1 MNDERYIETLR
12 RFATPDELDH
22 LLKSLGGPTD
32 IEKRAIATDRIIE
45 RDNFHRKIRS
55 LLWDFSKVVITV
67 GAVIAVLGP
76 WLKSLIGAV
85 SGG

>member
-1 MNDERYIETLR
+1 MNDERYIKTLR
-12 RFATPDELDH
+12 RFATPEEFEK
-22 LLKSLGGPTD
+22 LLKTLGGPTD

-55 LLWDFSKVVITV
+55 LLWELGKVITAV
-67 GAVIAVLGP
+67 GAVLVVIGS
-76 WLKSLIGAV
+76 WLKPLLALV